1 MLTEVE
7 KSYAVLFMVLL
18 RSALSS
24 VVHEYFWA
32 TLRTSKDSILHDLI
46 WNIFLYYKFLAHQT
60 SNIVPT
66 HWLYSLLHCK
76 QKTVL
81 PKLS

>member
-18 RSALSS
+18 GSELSS

-46 WNIFLYYKFLAHQT
+46 
-60 SNIVPT
+60 
-66 HWLYSLLHCK
+66 
-76 QKTVL
+76 
-81 PKLS
+81 